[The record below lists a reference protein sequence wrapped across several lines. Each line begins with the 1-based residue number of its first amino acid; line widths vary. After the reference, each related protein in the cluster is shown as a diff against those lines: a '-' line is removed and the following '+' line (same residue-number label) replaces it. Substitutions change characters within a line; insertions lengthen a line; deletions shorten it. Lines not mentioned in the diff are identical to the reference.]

1 MGLNNG
7 ERIDAINFPKDML
20 DPADGWIGAVT
31 ASDVEYMAGY
41 SGLRCETS
49 GVVLLKERSISVVMF
64 EFTIAINIM
73 I

>member
-7 ERIDAINFPKDML
+7 EGIDAINFPEDML

-41 SGLRCETS
+41 SGLCGETS
-49 GVVLLKERSISVVMF
+49 GIVFLKK
-64 EFTIAINIM
+64 
-73 I
+73 